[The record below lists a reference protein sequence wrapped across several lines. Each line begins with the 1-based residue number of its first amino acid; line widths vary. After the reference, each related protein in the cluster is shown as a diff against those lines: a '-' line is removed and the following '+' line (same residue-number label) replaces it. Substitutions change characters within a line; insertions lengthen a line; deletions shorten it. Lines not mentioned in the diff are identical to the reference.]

1 MIHLPQLPPGTAWGA
16 ARPAA
21 PNARTAMQ
29 DPTTWFDGP
38 NQPRNLCI
46 SGEVSPC
53 ARGLTVE
60 QHAAR
65 VLMHLCGE
73 RDAG

>member
-1 MIHLPQLPPGTAWGA
+1 MIRVPQLPPGTAWSA
-16 ARPAA
+16 ARPAVA
-21 PNARTAMQ
+21 NARTATQ
-29 DPTTWFDGP
+29 DPATWFDGP
-38 NQPRNLCI
+38 NERLNVCI
-46 SGEVSPC
+46 GGEVSPS

-73 RDAG
+73 RDVG